1 MTRRPQPRP
10 LDPGYLA
17 SLLTRAGRDPAALI
31 TVSELADGTYNTVH
45 LVKHAGGD
53 LVLKIAP
60 TGPGLTHEQ
69 NLIQTEA
76 TFYQAALG
84 KAPVPEV
91 VHSGTDF
98 LLMTALPGV
107 TIHSIPSERAQYRR
121 ELGTI
126 VSSLHEVTGTEG
138 FGYPQRGLKD
148 SWSKAFLGMFDD
160 LLTDADRY
168 DVALPAKVSREL
180 VTDRTALLDS
190 VRVPRLI
197 HFDLWDGNILVEDG
211 RVTGLIDGERAF
223 WGDPVAEF
231 VSLTLFSNVDADLL
245 TGYGADIDRERLSLY
260 RVYLYLIMLIEG
272 TPRGY
277 TGPDHAGLVKLV
289 ERHLA
294 KELATL

>member
-1 MTRRPQPRP
+1 MNPET
-10 LDPGYLA
+10 
-17 SLLTRAGRDPAALI
+17 LLVAAGRDPNDLTAV
-31 TVSELADGTYNTVH
+31 TELADGTYNSVH
-45 LVKHAGGD
+45 RLELTSGD
-53 LVLKIAP
+53 LVLKVAP
-60 TGPGLTHEQ
+60 TGPGLTYEQ
-69 NLIQTEA
+69 DLIQTEA
-76 TFYQAALG
+76 LFYQAAQG

-91 VHSGTDF
+91 VHSGSDF

-107 TIHSIPSERAQYRR
+107 TLHSVSTERAQYRR

-126 VSSLHEVTGTEG
+126 VSSLHEVTGTDG

-160 LLTDADRY
+160 LLADADRY
-168 DVALPAKVSREL
+168 DVPLPAKVSRQL

-197 HFDLWDGNILVEDG
+197 HFDQWDGNILVDDG

-231 VSLTLFSNVDADLL
+231 VSLTLFGDVDADLIS
-245 TGYGADIDRERLSLY
+245 GYGADINRERLSLY

-277 TGPDHAGLVKLV
+277 SGPDHAGLVKLV

-294 KELATL
+294 KELAAL